1 MRPGDEVTAV
11 RRRFLVLTALRWA
24 PVGLGIPVLMLLALD
39 RGLSLSQVGLAVS
52 AQGMVVLLLELPTGG
67 LADAMGRRP
76 VLLLAGAV
84 GITSTALLVLAHG
97 LAGFAVAFMLQGVYR
112 ALDSGPLEAWF
123 VDAVHAVQTDA
134 VEAGVQVERGLSRAG
149 AVVGVSLA
157 AAALAGGVLVALGDL
172 GPVDALVVPLTL
184 SLLLQVVSLVGV
196 LVLMTEVRHGHD
208 TGAALRAAR
217 EAPQAIVAGVRMVRT
232 SRVLMAIVAVELL
245 WGFGS
250 TAYESLLPV
259 RLAEIVPEAE
269 RAAVLVG
276 PTVSVAWLLSAL
288 GAAAVPMLSRRIGT
302 AATAALLRVAHGL
315 AVALMGLFAGV
326 VGVVVAYLACYLA
339 HGASNPAHMTLLH
352 RQVQGSLRATAI
364 SVNSMFGQ
372 AAGALGSIVLTALAD
387 GTSAGVAMYLAAGVL
402 AVAAPLYLPAWRQER
417 SRRDVPAVEVELS
430 SALAASD
437 PA

>member
-1 MRPGDEVTAV
+1 MRPGDEVTGV

-112 ALDSGPLEAWF
+112 ALDSGPLEAWY

-134 VEAGVQVERGLSRAG
+134 VEADVQVERGLSRAG

-172 GPVDALVVPLTL
+172 GPVDALAVPLTL
-184 SLLLQVVSLVGV
+184 SLLLQVISLVGV
-196 LVLMTEVRHGHD
+196 LLLMTEVRHGHD

-288 GAAAVPMLSRRIGT
+288 GAAAAPMLSRRIGT